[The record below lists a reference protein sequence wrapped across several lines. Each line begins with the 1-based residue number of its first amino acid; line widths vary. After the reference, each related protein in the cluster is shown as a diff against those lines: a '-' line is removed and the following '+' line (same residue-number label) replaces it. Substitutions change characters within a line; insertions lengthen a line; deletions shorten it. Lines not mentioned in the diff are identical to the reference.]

1 VSGKHAV
8 LSPSASGRWVPCPG
22 SAVLAPDGGKT
33 SKAAA
38 EGTMM
43 HGLAEAALTGED
55 IQDRL
60 GDVCTIEG
68 FEFEVTQD
76 ILDDVMLYVNEARD
90 AIGDDQY
97 AVEVKVPLGHIT
109 GESGATGTADLV
121 IFRPGEVEVR
131 DAKFGRGVEVEAQD
145 NTQLIMYALGVLEQ
159 YGEVV
164 EVSRVRCVVHQP
176 RLAGPKEAIYMLD
189 ELRAWAEQLKHASRR
204 VTEAEQQRGKV
215 SEALWFANFTKPTNA
230 GCKFCPAKATC
241 PTLAGEVM
249 ASVAADF
256 EDLTN
261 ADAEE
266 LGKDFAR
273 IERVEAWCKAV
284 RAEAERRLLQGKPVP
299 GLKLVAGRRSPKR
312 WIDENEAEQYLA
324 KLIGDSRWERSLLSP
339 TKAAKIVGK
348 GADFGHLTTSNEGKP
363 SVAFAT
369 DKRPEY
375 TGTLTADDFDNLT
388 ESED

>member
-1 VSGKHAV
+1 V
-8 LSPSASGRWVPCPG
+8 CPG
-22 SAVLAPDGGKT
+22 SIALAPDGGKP

-38 EGTMM
+38 EGTLM
-43 HGLAEAALTGED
+43 HSMAEACLRDHDDLQEW
-55 IQDRL
+55 L
-60 GDVCTIEG
+60 GCVRTVDG

-76 ILDDVMLYVNEARD
+76 MIDDVMLYVNEARD
-90 AIGDDQY
+90 AIGEDPFE
-97 AVEVKVPLGHIT
+97 VEVKAPIGHLT
-109 GESGATGTADLV
+109 GEAGATGTADLV
-121 IFRPGEVEVR
+121 IFRPDEVEVR

-145 NTQLIMYALGVLEQ
+145 NTQLILYALGVLHL
-159 YGEVV
+159 YGATMD
-164 EVSRVRCVVHQP
+164 VSRVRCVIHQP
-176 RLAGPKEAIYMLD
+176 RLAGPKEAVYTLA
-189 ELRAWAEQLKHASRR
+189 ELSDWAEKLTIASLR
-204 VTEAEQQRGKV
+204 VEQAAEERAKV
-215 SEALWFANFTKPTNA
+215 SEALWVAQYLKPSNS
-230 GCKFCPAKATC
+230 GCKFCPAKASC
-241 PTLAGEVM
+241 PSLAAEVM
-249 ASVAADF
+249 SSVAEDF

-299 GLKLVAGRRSPKR
+299 GLKLVAGRRGAKK
-312 WIDENEAEQYLA
+312 WIDENAAVEFL
-324 KLIGDSRWERSLLSP
+324 KPVLGDSMWERKLLSP
-339 TKAAKIVGK
+339 TQCGKIVGK
-348 GADFGHLTTSNEGKP
+348 GVDLGHLTTSNEGKP